1 MAPSTPISK
10 TIYIRAFAHSTSLG
24 TIEICPN
31 GAMGVDPK
39 GIIAFVENNAPA
51 PEEIKKSHP
60 DWQDARTITLPGQG
74 FFYPGFIDTH
84 IHAP

>member
-1 MAPSTPISK
+1 
-10 TIYIRAFAHSTSLG
+10 
-24 TIEICPN
+24 
-31 GAMGVDPK
+31 MGVDPK